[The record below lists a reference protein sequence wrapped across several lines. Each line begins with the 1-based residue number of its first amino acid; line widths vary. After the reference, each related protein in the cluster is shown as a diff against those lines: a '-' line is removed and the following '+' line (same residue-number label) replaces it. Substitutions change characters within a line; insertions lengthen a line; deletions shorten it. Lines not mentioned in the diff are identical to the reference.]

1 MSVQGYI
8 LVVDDDQD
16 ILEAMRIILESGGYS
31 VTTVVDSQTALQE
44 LARQRPD
51 LVILDVMMRYQDE
64 GFQLSYQIKNNS
76 DWSNIPILMITAV
89 SQESGFKFS
98 PEADGDFLPVDDFL
112 EKPIQPKLLL
122 ERVAALLNK

>member
-1 MSVQGYI
+1 MSTREHI
-8 LVVDDDQD
+8 LVVDDDRD

-31 VTTVVDSQTALQE
+31 VTTVAETQAALQE
-44 LARQRPD
+44 LAQRRPD
-51 LVILDVMMRYQDE
+51 LIILDVMMRYRDE
-64 GFQLSYQIKNNS
+64 GFQLSYQIKNNP
-76 DWSNIPILMITAV
+76 DWANIPILMATAV

-122 ERVAALLNK
+122 ERVAVLLDK